1 MNLGA
6 ILTVFRK
13 ELRET
18 LRDRRALVTM
28 FLLPTVVMPAI
39 ILGFGFAAGRV
50 IGKARAEVPSVMLVG
65 AEASP
70 RLRDALAAERGLR
83 LVPSAADYLDQVA
96 DKRVRAAVRVPED
109 FDARLAA
116 GTPAAVRIFLH
127 EGDLKSGFAAAEL
140 ERFFRVYRDDVV
152 QGRLGERGLPPTL
165 LRPFTVARQ
174 NVAPPAEVGGSL
186 IGGFI
191 PYLIILLC
199 FTGAMYPAMDL
210 TAGEKE
216 RGTMETLLCTPVA
229 RLDLVLGKFLLVL
242 GSSLATV
249 VLAGLSALV
258 TLPLGR
264 LLLVHATGDLPAA
277 GAAAE
282 GLVVDPLGLLACL
295 VLIVPVAVLFA
306 AVIFSLALYA
316 RSQKEAQSLISP
328 LIVVV
333 LLPALAGLLPGLELR
348 PGLALVPLLNVSLA
362 CKALASGIFDWG
374 SLALIFLSTSAYAA
388 AALAFAA
395 RLFGREDVVL
405 RT

>member
-1 MNLGA
+1 MNLA
-6 ILTVFRK
+6 SILIVFRK

-28 FLLPTVVMPAI
+28 FLLPTVVMPLLV
-39 ILGFGFAAGRV
+39 LGFGFVAGRAV
-50 IGKARAEVPSVMLVG
+50 GKARAEVPKVMLVG
-65 AEASP
+65 AAESP
-70 RLRDALAAERGLR
+70 RLQAALAAERGLS
-83 LVPSAADYLDQVA
+83 LVPTAADYLDSVA
-96 DKRVRAAVRVPED
+96 AKRVRAAVRVSDD
-109 FDARLAA
+109 FDARIEA
-116 GTPAAVRIFLH
+116 GTPAAVRILHH
-127 EGDLKSGFAAAEL
+127 EGDMKSGFAAAEI
-140 ERFFRVYRDDVV
+140 ERFFRNYREEIVNARLAARDLPATVV
-152 QGRLGERGLPPTL
+152 
-165 LRPFTVARQ
+165 RPFSVARQ
-174 NVAPPAEVGGSL
+174 NVAPPAQVGGSL

-191 PYLIILLC
+191 PYVIILLC

-216 RGTMETLLCTPVA
+216 RGTMETLLCAPVA
-229 RLDLVLGKFLLVL
+229 RIDLVLGKFLLVL

-264 LLLVHATGDLPAA
+264 LLMGGAGMPADA
-277 GAAAE
+277 GTA
-282 GLVVDPLGLLACL
+282 LVVDPLGLLACL
-295 VLIVPVAVLFA
+295 AMIVPVAVLFA

-316 RSQKEAQSLISP
+316 RTQKEAQSVVSP

-333 LLPALAGLLPGLELR
+333 LLPALAGLLPGFELR

-362 CKALASGIFDWG
+362 CKALASGIFDWE
-374 SLALIFLSTSAYAA
+374 SLALIFFSTSVYAA

-405 RT
+405 RS